1 MERNTRRWFF
11 DLTAWTAGA
20 LTIVLLGAEIG
31 TALSGHTPGV
41 GVVGGVRDAPA
52 AHSRG

>member
-11 DLTAWTAGA
+11 DLTVWTAGA